1 MQPCARPGRRR
12 SPPQLVSSYC
22 SIAHCYFIAT
32 AESASVLIRYIYL
45 AINVFCCQELRM
57 QLMST
62 VHCKL
67 LLHLTLY
74 CCGGMYIHTGTG
86 NNRSYDGYR
95 QKQWCVSSAQYGV
108 RWRARD
114 VVGVYLDAD
123 LLEMRFFVNGQD
135 LGTAFAG
142 YQVLAIVL
150 CT

>member
-1 MQPCARPGRRR
+1 
-12 SPPQLVSSYC
+12 
-22 SIAHCYFIAT
+22 
-32 AESASVLIRYIYL
+32 
-45 AINVFCCQELRM
+45 M

-62 VHCKL
+62 VHFIL
-67 LLHLTLY
+67 SLRLTLY
-74 CCGGMYIHTGTG
+74 CCGGMYIHTDTG
-86 NNRSYDGYR
+86 DYNRSYDGYR

-142 YQVLAIVL
+142 YQVLSVTAYEV
-150 CT
+150 TVAAAANA